1 VPRMR
6 HSTNTRIRASAVW
19 GKGNGRL
26 GRFAGALLVAL
37 VAAAPAALAFLH
49 VATASWSD

>member
-1 VPRMR
+1 MR
-6 HSTNTRIRASAVW
+6 HTTNTRIRSSAVW

-26 GRFAGALLVAL
+26 HKLAGTLLVAL
-37 VAAAPAALAFLH
+37 TSAAPAALAFFQ